1 VKIDVDGCRLAY
13 GTSGAADAPILLLSH
28 ALGATADLWR
38 PQLAPFSSAFRVIRY
53 DTRGHGRS
61 GAPGGEYT
69 IERLGRDALAVLDAA
84 GADRAHVCGLSL
96 GGLTAMW
103 LAVHAPQR
111 IGRLVLASTA
121 ARIGTPDG
129 WIERVRQVQ
138 AGGMEAIAD
147 AAMPRWFTE
156 DFRRREPETVAR
168 YRAMVAS
175 CSPVGYSGGCA
186 ALRDTD
192 LRDAIRH
199 IDAPT
204 LVVSGTAD
212 PVTPPADGTGLRER
226 IPGARMVTFDA
237 AHLPNVEQA
246 DRFSD
251 VVREFLTGDP
261 QRSSRRS

>member
-1 VKIDVDGCRLAY
+1 MTTAKLAEIDVDGCPLAY
-13 GTSGAADAPILLLSH
+13 ATSGPADAPVLLLSH
-28 ALGATADLWR
+28 ALGATSALWD

-53 DTRGHGRS
+53 DTRGHGSS
-61 GAPGGEYT
+61 GAPAGEYT
-69 IERLGRDALAVLDAA
+69 IDRLGRDALAVLDAA
-84 GADRAHVCGLSL
+84 GAERAHVCGLSL

-111 IGRLVLASTA
+111 VGRLVLASTA
-121 ARIGTPDG
+121 ARIGTPDR
-129 WIERVRQVQ
+129 WSERVRQVR
-138 AGGMEAIAD
+138 AGGMDAIAD

-168 YRAMVAS
+168 HRAMVAS
-175 CSPVGYSGGCA
+175 CSPVGYTGGCA

-192 LRDAIRH
+192 LREAIRR

-212 PVTPPADGTGLRER
+212 PVTTPDDAIEMCAR
-226 IPGARMVTFDA
+226 IPGARMVTFDT

-246 DRFSD
+246 DRFSGA
-251 VVREFLTGDP
+251 VREFLEL
-261 QRSSRRS
+261 SRL

>member
-1 VKIDVDGCRLAY
+1 MTTLDTNVTEIDVDGCRLAY
-13 GTSGAADAPILLLSH
+13 AVSGNAGTPVLLLSH
-28 ALGATADLWR
+28 ALGATSDLWAR
-38 PQLAPFSSAFRVIRY
+38 QLARFSNAFYVIRY

-61 GAPGGEYT
+61 GAPAGEYT

-111 IGRLVLASTA
+111 ISRLVLASTA
-121 ARIGTPDG
+121 ARIGTPDR
-129 WIERVRQVQ
+129 WTERVREVQ

-156 DFRRREPETVAR
+156 DFRRREPEIVAQH
-168 YRAMVAS
+168 RAMIAS

-192 LRDAIRH
+192 LREAIRH

-212 PVTPPADGTGLRER
+212 PVTPPGDGIELRER

-237 AHLPNVEQA
+237 AHLPNVERA
-246 DRFSD
+246 DQFSEG
-251 VVREFLTGDP
+251 VTEFLTG
-261 QRSSRRS
+261 

>member
-1 VKIDVDGCRLAY
+1 MTLTGTNLAEIDVDGCPLAY
-13 GTSGAADAPILLLSH
+13 ATSGAADAPVLLLSH
-28 ALGATADLWR
+28 ALGATADLWA
-38 PQLAPFSSAFRVIRY
+38 PQIRPFSSAFRVIRY

-61 GAPGGEYT
+61 GAPAGEYT

-84 GADRAHVCGLSL
+84 GAERAHVCGLSL

-103 LAVHAPQR
+103 LAVHAPHR

-121 ARIGTPDG
+121 ARIGTPDR

-138 AGGMEAIAD
+138 TGGMEAIAE

-156 DFRRREPETVAR
+156 DFRRREPETVAHH
-168 YRAMVAS
+168 RAMVAS

-192 LRDAIRH
+192 LRDAIRR

-212 PVTPPADGTGLRER
+212 PVTPPDDGIEMCER

-246 DRFSD
+246 DQFSAA
-251 VVREFLTGDP
+251 VREFLN
-261 QRSSRRS
+261 S

>member
-1 VKIDVDGCRLAY
+1 VKINVDGCRLAY
-13 GTSGAADAPILLLSH
+13 ETSGAADAPVLLLSH

-204 LVVSGTAD
+204 LVVSGSAD

-246 DRFSD
+246 DRFST
-251 VVREFLTGDP
+251 VVGEFL
-261 QRSSRRS
+261 SS

>member
-1 VKIDVDGCRLAY
+1 M
-13 GTSGAADAPILLLSH
+13 
-28 ALGATADLWR
+28 
-38 PQLAPFSSAFRVIRY
+38 IRY

-61 GAPGGEYT
+61 GAPAGEYT

-103 LAVHAPQR
+103 LGVHAPQR

-121 ARIGTPDG
+121 ARIGTPDR
-129 WIERVRQVQ
+129 WSERVRQVQ

-147 AAMPRWFTE
+147 AAMPRWFTG
-156 DFRRREPETVAR
+156 DFMRREPETVAR
-168 YRAMVAS
+168 HRAMVAS

-192 LRDAIRH
+192 LRDTIRR
-199 IDAPT
+199 IAAPT

-212 PVTPPADGTGLRER
+212 PVTPPDDGIEMRAK
-226 IPGARMVTFDA
+226 IPGARMVTFEA
-237 AHLPNVEQA
+237 AHLPNVERA
-246 DRFSD
+246 DQFSEA
-251 VVREFLTGDP
+251 VGEFLIGLDSAGFRGSGRRGSAKLP
-261 QRSSRRS
+261 QFWSRLAAGRFLILAREL